1 MVDCADPAGT
11 VGAFL
16 CRAGQHLR
24 AAAIPQ
30 PRMEARMLL
39 AHALGTSEEALLR
52 YPRQLVAPEAARDFA
67 GLLERRLQGT
77 PMAYLLGSAG
87 FWTLDLVTS
96 PDTLIPRA
104 DTETLV
110 EAVLELPLDRARPL
124 RILDLG
130 TGTGALL
137 LALLSELPQAFG
149 IGVDVVEG
157 AAKLARVNARRNGLA
172 ARAGFLAG
180 SWDDA
185 LSGQFD
191 LVVSNPPYIETD
203 LIDGLMPEVSRYE
216 PRSALD
222 GGADGL
228 SSYRLLAN
236 RLGHRL
242 AADGHAVLEIGSE
255 QEIPVSNLFREHGHQ
270 VLSCRRDLGG
280 NPRALVLR

>member
-1 MVDCADPAGT
+1 MECADPAGT

-39 AHALGTSEEALLR
+39 AHALNTDEAALLR
-52 YPRQLVAPEAARDFA
+52 EPRQPVAPEAARDFA
-67 GLLERRLQGT
+67 AMLERRLQGT

-87 FWTLDLVTS
+87 FWTLDLETS

-110 EAVLELPLDRARPL
+110 EAALELPLDREAPL

-137 LALLSELPQAFG
+137 LALLSELPRAFG
-149 IGVDVVEG
+149 IGVDLVEG
-157 AAKLARVNARRNGLA
+157 AARLAGRNAARNGLA
-172 ARAGFLAG
+172 ERAAFVTG

-191 LVVSNPPYIETD
+191 LIVSNPPYIETD
-203 LIDGLMPEVSRYE
+203 AIDGLMPEVSRHE
-216 PRSALD
+216 PRTALD

-228 SSYRLLAN
+228 VAYRLLAE
-236 RLGHRL
+236 RLRDRL
-242 AADGHAVLEIGSE
+242 APGGHAVLEIGSD
-255 QEIPVSNLFREHGHQ
+255 QEVSVSGLFRGHGYE
-270 VLSCRRDLGG
+270 VLGCRRDLGG